1 MGREL
6 SGLVK
11 PTAIQATCSAL
22 CDHFASATYFC
33 RRDSGRANTTH
44 KTTAAITDADH
55 VGLSSTH
62 STISQIL
69 LVTIV
74 PSTSLLCTNTRGL
87 ERSSIGGCYCAV
99 PDRRTDG
106 GRRRLRA
113 CRRMPRGQDCLVIGR
128 ALSFC
133 ASGNLDTCRRCESSR
148 RPICRVRTLP
158 RRQRQSTR
166 APAPPDAKRASDKV
180 TGPRPSGQ
188 PIRTDGAKN

>member
-33 RRDSGRANTTH
+33 RRESGRANTTH

-133 ASGNLDTCRRCESSR
+133 ASGNLVLVGDVNHRGGQYAESGRS
-148 RPICRVRTLP
+148 PGDNGNPLEH
-158 RRQRQSTR
+158 QRLQTPNGLATR
-166 APAPPDAKRASDKV
+166 
-180 TGPRPSGQ
+180 
-188 PIRTDGAKN
+188 